1 MLATNFSKIS
11 MDANP
16 EVALIHP
23 SMSVMFFYKRSIIG
37 KVEKLIKAKANFKN
51 NSNKGSSLLG

>member
-23 SMSVMFFYKRSIIG
+23 YMSVMF
-37 KVEKLIKAKANFKN
+37 L
-51 NSNKGSSLLG
+51 

>member
-1 MLATNFSKIS
+1 VLATNFSKIS

-23 SMSVMFFYKRSIIG
+23 SMSVMFF
-37 KVEKLIKAKANFKN
+37 IKEV
-51 NSNKGSSLLG
+51 L